1 MFKEEI
7 NIDREKLYKLY
18 MDHVDY
24 ICDECDW
31 VSSFTPK
38 DIINMIS
45 NILEQNPKLIKK
57 Q

>member
-1 MFKEEI
+1 MFEEEI
-7 NIDREKLYKLY
+7 TIDRDRLYKLY

-38 DIINMIS
+38 DIVNMIS
-45 NILEQNPKLIKK
+45 HILEQNPKLIKK

>member
-1 MFKEEI
+1 MIEEEI

-18 MDHVDY
+18 MDHVNY

-38 DIINMIS
+38 DIVGMIA
-45 NILEQNPKLIKK
+45 NIIESNPKLIKRR
-57 Q
+57 

>member
-1 MFKEEI
+1 MFEEDI

-18 MDHVDY
+18 MDHVAY

-38 DIINMIS
+38 DIIHMIS
-45 NILEQNPKLIKK
+45 NILEQNPKLLKK
-57 Q
+57 K

>member
-1 MFKEEI
+1 MFEEEI
-7 NIDREKLYKLY
+7 TIDKDRLYKLY

-38 DIINMIS
+38 DIVNVIS
-45 NILEQNPKLIKK
+45 NILEQNPKLIKR